1 MSDLTGQ
8 RLGQYQILAR
18 VGKGSV
24 STIYKAYQ
32 PKLDRYVAIKVLS
45 PHVVDEE
52 GFLERFTQEAR
63 AVAQLDHPNIV
74 PVYDFD
80 QVGDIAYIV
89 MRYVESGTLRSMMT
103 GKPLELDLVVDIAT
117 QVGLALGYAHRHDVI
132 HRDVKPSNILVGE
145 GRWALLT
152 DFGLAKILGGGR
164 QLTRS
169 GVGMG
174 TPDYMAPE
182 QAQGLAG
189 DGRADLYSLGV
200 MLYEMVTGRVPFE
213 AESSMAVVVKHIT
226 EPAPPP
232 CQFNSE
238 LPPAIEQ
245 VILTAM
251 AKDPQM
257 RFQTAEKMVTA
268 LVCAAGKQ
276 ERSTLPVVDVAA
288 WGLKRS
294 GQAASAAP
302 GSRSGKAQELW
313 EWVKSLSWGRLARRA
328 WMAWGGI
335 ALVALVALVVWGSQ
349 AWGRPSLQASM
360 LPTPIGIQA
369 PTTMAPAVVTPSPAP
384 AVAPLSTP
392 EPAAT
397 PVLTPTS
404 TPAWTYLSPLSKI
417 RPGIYVRAIKPD
429 GVVLRKGAGFE
440 TDYKTTLPKDTVLY
454 VVQGPVRDNT
464 LWWVQLSSGAWVG
477 WAVQDEVVAFAV
489 KPTP

>member
-32 PKLDRYVAIKVLS
+32 PKLDRYVAVKVLS

-152 DFGLAKILGGGR
+152 DFGLAKILGGGQ

-182 QAQGLAG
+182 QAQGLGG

-213 AESSMAVVVKHIT
+213 ADSSMAVVVKHIT
-226 EPAPPP
+226 ESPTPP
-232 CQFNSE
+232 CQYNPDL
-238 LPPAIEQ
+238 LPAVEQ

-251 AKDPQM
+251 EKDLQM

-276 ERSTLPVVDVAA
+276 ERITQPVVDVAA
-288 WGLKRS
+288 WGLKRP
-294 GQAASAAP
+294 GQRAAASAQ
-302 GSRSGKAQELW
+302 GRSGKARQLGERLKGVIW
-313 EWVKSLSWGRLARRA
+313 TRLSRRA
-328 WMAWGGI
+328 WMVLGGVALI
-335 ALVALVALVVWGSQ
+335 ALLVLAVSGNS
-349 AWGRPSLQASM
+349 AWGRPATQMGM
-360 LPTPIGIQA
+360 LPTPIRTQTRA
-369 PTTMAPAVVTPSPAP
+369 TAAVTFTPFPASA
-384 AVAPLSTP
+384 AAPLSTSD
-392 EPAAT
+392 PASNPA
-397 PVLTPTS
+397 LTLTAIPG
-404 TPAWTYLSPLSKI
+404 WTYLSPSAKI
-417 RPGIYVRAIKPD
+417 GPGIYVKAVKPD
-429 GVVLRKGAGFE
+429 GVILRKGAGFD
-440 TDYKTTLPKDTVLY
+440 TVYLTTLPKDTLLY
-454 VVQGPVRDNT
+454 VVQGPTRNDD
-464 LWWVQLSSGAWVG
+464 LWWVQLSSGRWGG
-477 WAVQDEVVAFAV
+477 WALQDEVVAFAIR
-489 KPTP
+489 PTP